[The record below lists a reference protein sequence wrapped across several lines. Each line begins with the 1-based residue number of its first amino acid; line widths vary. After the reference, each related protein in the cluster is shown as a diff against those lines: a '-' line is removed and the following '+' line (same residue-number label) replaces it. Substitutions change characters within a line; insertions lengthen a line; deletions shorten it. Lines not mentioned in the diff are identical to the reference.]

1 MNQVRLFGKIQTRT
15 FNRTGRLIETL
26 KYTWYIGPEANMPR
40 REARKTCCAKN
51 TSTAPNRWFFRVSW
65 TLFLFQLSLWTVL
78 GFLEDNLFHRP
89 VLCLLFSLRF
99 FKKNLIVCSLN
110 QDLTVLW
117 FKDWV
122 SIRKEGSIYPKSPL
136 GSSFLT
142 PGHFVQELL
151 GKEKD
156 AENYLFKRNERL
168 SYFPFTNNY
177 FKTFFVKGKI

>member
-1 MNQVRLFGKIQTRT
+1 MAPRQICRGGKPERHAALRIQVQLQ
-15 FNRTGRLIETL
+15 
-26 KYTWYIGPEANMPR
+26 IGD
-40 REARKTCCAKN
+40 
-51 TSTAPNRWFFRVSW
+51 
-65 TLFLFQLSLWTVL
+65 FLEFVFQLSLWTVL
-78 GFLEDNLFHRP
+78 GFLEHNLFHRP

-168 SYFPFTNNY
+168 SYFPFTNKY
-177 FKTFFVKGKI
+177 FKTFFC